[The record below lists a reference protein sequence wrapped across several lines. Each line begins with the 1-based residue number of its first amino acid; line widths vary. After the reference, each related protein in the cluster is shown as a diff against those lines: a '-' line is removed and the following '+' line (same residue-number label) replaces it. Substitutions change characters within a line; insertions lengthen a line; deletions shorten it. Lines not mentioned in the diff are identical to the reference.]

1 MYKRTDKKRLY
12 ELIDLYL
19 SNKISEATFCYE
31 FYCSFDLELDYD
43 TLEEDEYKAFYELSE
58 ITCRFS
64 EFEKD
69 IKSYP
74 GVYRTKEEVK
84 NKIKSTKEQLKKY
97 FSKFKEDSLNQGDMD
112 V

>member
-1 MYKRTDKKRLY
+1 MYKKTDKRRLY

-19 SNKISEATFCYE
+19 SNKINEATFCYE
-31 FYCSFDLELDYD
+31 FYLSFDLELDYK
-43 TLEEDEYKAFYELSE
+43 TLRKDEYKAFYELSE

-64 EFEKD
+64 EFEND

-84 NKIKSTKEQLKKY
+84 SKIVETKEILKRHFNELKHENE
-97 FSKFKEDSLNQGDMD
+97 KQIDIDI
-112 V
+112 

>member
-1 MYKRTDKKRLY
+1 MYEKTDKRRLY
-12 ELIDLYL
+12 QLIDMYL

-43 TLEEDEYKAFYELSE
+43 TLEDDEYKAFYELSE

-64 EFEKD
+64 EFERD

-74 GVYRTKEEVK
+74 GVYRTKEELK
-84 NKIKSTKEQLKKY
+84 QKIIETKDRLK
-97 FSKFKEDSLNQGDMD
+97 
-112 V
+112 